1 VADGRVYA
9 DSLTPILHG
18 FILTRFSFD
27 RYRECGVQGLTDRS
41 RRPCRY
47 AYQLPFQ
54 GENYILKAA
63 SEGDL
68 GEAV

>member
-27 RYRECGVQGLTDRS
+27 RYRECGVQGLTDRADVPVAMRIS
-41 RRPCRY
+41 FHFRGRTT
-47 AYQLPFQ
+47 
-54 GENYILKAA
+54 
-63 SEGDL
+63 S
-68 GEAV
+68 